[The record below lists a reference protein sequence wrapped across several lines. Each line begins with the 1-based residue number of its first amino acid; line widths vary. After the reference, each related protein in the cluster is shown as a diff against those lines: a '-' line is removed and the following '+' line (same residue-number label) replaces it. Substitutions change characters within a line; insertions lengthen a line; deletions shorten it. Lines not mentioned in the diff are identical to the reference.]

1 MGMRSLSEQKR
12 PWVTPKVVPIELARA
27 RTLILQALE
36 LLREDALA
44 SAELGRILALIDDEL
59 LSRPKI
65 RVGRR

>member
-1 MGMRSLSEQKR
+1 M
-12 PWVTPKVVPIELARA
+12 TPKVVPIELARA